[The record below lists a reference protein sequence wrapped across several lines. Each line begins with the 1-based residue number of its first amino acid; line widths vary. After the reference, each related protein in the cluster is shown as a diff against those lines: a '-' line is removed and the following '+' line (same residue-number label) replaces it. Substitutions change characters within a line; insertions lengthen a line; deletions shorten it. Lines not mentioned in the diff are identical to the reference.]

1 LPQSTVS
8 PTESPAGPDL
18 QRVHRKV
25 ERRLS
30 LRSWS
35 LVAPLFLFVTIMLLV
50 PVGMLLMRSFYD
62 PLVANTLPRTLAE
75 LETWDPA
82 KGPPSEAAFAA
93 LREDLIAALEQGTLG
108 PLAGRLNQDAPG
120 ARSLLIR
127 TARQIGRAKQG
138 PYRPVFEASG
148 SAWKDIALWGA
159 IRNAGS
165 RYTLNYFLG
174 AIDMTRDPSGKI
186 VQRPDDQRLSVKL
199 FIRTLWVSA
208 VIALSATLL
217 AYPIAFLMARLPDGP
232 SNFVMMLVLLP
243 FWTSVLVRITS
254 WIVLLQRQG
263 VVNDFLV
270 WSGLLSDAER
280 LDVMYSLKATLI
292 VGTHILF
299 PFAVLPIYSVMKS
312 IPDNLMRAAI
322 SLGASPLHAFR
333 KIYLPISLPG
343 LAASM
348 SIVFILS
355 VGYYITPA
363 IVGGASGDL
372 ISNLIAFNMQMSL
385 NWGLASAISI
395 VLLIVV
401 GILYLTSNKLLATK
415 H

>member
-1 LPQSTVS
+1 MLDSTIS
-8 PTESPAGPDL
+8 PIQSPAGRL
-18 QRVHRKV
+18 ARTHRKT
-25 ERRLS
+25 ERRQP
-30 LRSWS
+30 RSWV
-35 LVAPLFLFVTIMLLV
+35 LVAPLFMFIAVMLLV
-50 PVGMLLMRSFYD
+50 PIGMLLMRSFHD
-62 PLVANTLPRTLAE
+62 PLVAETLPRTLAE
-75 LETWDPA
+75 LETWDA
-82 KGPPSEAAFAA
+82 ATGPPPEAAFAA
-93 LREDLIAALEQGTLG
+93 LRQDLLAASEQGTLG
-108 PLAGRLNQDAPG
+108 PLAGQLNQDAPG

-127 TARQIGRAKQG
+127 TARQVARAEHG
-138 PYRPVFEASG
+138 PSRPLFEAG
-148 SAWKDIALWGA
+148 NPAWKDVVLWGA

-165 RYTLNYFLG
+165 RYTSNYFL
-174 AIDMTRDPSGKI
+174 AVFDLMLDPSGKI
-186 VQRPDDQRLSVKL
+186 VQKPEDQRVSVKL
-199 FIRTLWVSA
+199 FIRTLWISV

-217 AYPIAFLMARLPDGP
+217 AYPVAFLMARLPEGP
-232 SNFVMMLVLLP
+232 SNFVMTLVLLP
-243 FWTSVLVRITS
+243 FWTAILVRITS

-263 VVNDFLV
+263 VVNDVLV

-312 IPDNLMRAAI
+312 IPNNLMQAAT
-322 SLGASPLHAFR
+322 SLGASPLHAFT
-333 KIYLPISLPG
+333 KVYLPLSLPG
-343 LAASM
+343 VASSM

-385 NWGLASAISI
+385 NWGLASAISV

-401 GILYLTSNKLLATK
+401 GILYMASNKLLTTNR
-415 H
+415 